1 MRRME
6 ARWRKASAL
15 WLRFS
20 QSLASRRQRLS
31 QPMVRST
38 IQRCGSTTKPLASSR
53 RLTISITRPGMTLA
67 IAIQED
73 RPCIGA
79 VCEQLAQERELSEQG
94 GQQQHAAVAVLN
106 VGGRHQHVQHQA
118 ELIDQDMALLAF
130 DQLAGIEAMWI
141 DAGPPCI
148 LPLPATKQSASL
160 SVDGSPQP
168 PRVGE
173 PEKKQGAPST
183 GSTANPNSRLGR
195 KPSPHSQGRV
205 MEHLPLRRAS
215 SASMSRRIASM
226 FMCVRQVRPLPSRAM
241 AKALSNWSTIC
252 VTLAPALIVLEATG
266 GFEIIVAAA
275 LAGAALPLAVVN
287 PRQIRDFARAT
298 GRLAKTDALD
308 AQVIALFAERIRPE
322 PRPIANADSQTL
334 AELVARRRQVVEMI
348 GMETNRLHQ
357 ARNPRVQ
364 RMLKATLKTL
374 KAQLAELDRDIDDTI
389 KRSPVWRAADDLLTS
404 VPGVGDVT
412 AHTLIADLPELG
424 QLDRRRIAA
433 LVGVAPVNRD
443 SGQMRGRRT
452 IAGGRT
458 DVRNALYM
466 ATLSATRWN
475 PVISQHYRSLVER
488 GRPKKVALVACMR
501 RLLGILN
508 AIIRTKTSWQC
519 A

>member
-1 MRRME
+1 
-6 ARWRKASAL
+6 L
-15 WLRFS
+15 
-20 QSLASRRQRLS
+20 
-31 QPMVRST
+31 V
-38 IQRCGSTTKPLASSR
+38 
-53 RLTISITRPGMTLA
+53 
-67 IAIQED
+67 
-73 RPCIGA
+73 
-79 VCEQLAQERELSEQG
+79 
-94 GQQQHAAVAVLN
+94 
-106 VGGRHQHVQHQA
+106 
-118 ELIDQDMALLAF
+118 
-130 DQLAGIEAMWI
+130 
-141 DAGPPCI
+141 
-148 LPLPATKQSASL
+148 
-160 SVDGSPQP
+160 
-168 PRVGE
+168 
-173 PEKKQGAPST
+173 
-183 GSTANPNSRLGR
+183 
-195 KPSPHSQGRV
+195 
-205 MEHLPLRRAS
+205 
-215 SASMSRRIASM
+215 
-226 FMCVRQVRPLPSRAM
+226 
-241 AKALSNWSTIC
+241 
-252 VTLAPALIVLEATG
+252 PALIVLEATG
-266 GFEIIVAAA
+266 GFEVTVAAA
-275 LAGAALPLAVVN
+275 LASASLPLAIVN

-322 PRPIANADSQTL
+322 PRPLADADSQSL
-334 AELVARRRQVVEMI
+334 AELIARRRQVVEML

-508 AIIRTKTSWQC
+508 AMIRTKTSWQC